1 MEYQD
6 PIPQDQ
12 TVPQLSLPMVAPSA
26 AREVDLIDV
35 ALILLVAFG
44 AIFLSTFAAM
54 LVYYGTHHQK
64 MFDPKL
70 LSQNVMFVLPAQ
82 LMAYLIVV
90 GFMAFIVAARH
101 SKTLAEAVQWN
112 FPYGRGWLA
121 ALGGGAAMGVGSQVA
136 SSILSR
142 WIPKTLPIDQYFRDT
157 ASAYALAA
165 FGIFIAP
172 LVEELFFRGFVYPAL
187 ARFFNHFL
195 FPAFDV
201 AFGSALSIMVT
212 AAAFSLLHEGQLA
225 HAWAPLLV
233 LFVVGVALTL
243 VRARTQSVATCVLVH
258 MGYNGALFGMLF
270 YFTDGFRHLER
281 AL

>member
-1 MEYQD
+1 LEYQD

-26 AREVDLIDV
+26 PREIDLIDV

-70 LSQNVMFVLPAQ
+70 LSQNVLFVLPAQ

-101 SKTLAEAVQWN
+101 SKTLGDAVQWN

-121 ALGGGAAMGVGSQVA
+121 ALGAGAAMGLASQVA
-136 SSILSR
+136 SSVLSR

-172 LVEELFFRGFVYPAL
+172 LVEELFFRGFLYPAL
-187 ARFFNHFL
+187 ARWT
-195 FPAFDV
+195 
-201 AFGSALSIMVT
+201 GGALSVIVT

-281 AL
+281 AI